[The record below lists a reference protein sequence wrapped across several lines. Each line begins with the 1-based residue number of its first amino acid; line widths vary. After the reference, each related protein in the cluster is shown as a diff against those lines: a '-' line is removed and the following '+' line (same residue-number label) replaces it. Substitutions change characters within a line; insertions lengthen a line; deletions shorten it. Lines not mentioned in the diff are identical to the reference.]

1 MNIFDGYEE
10 DERESLF
17 ESMSKKKEKKMKHKV
32 GDIVV
37 VCSQNEDF
45 FDAIISRKPQTIL
58 DIVDNDEYLL
68 APGIF
73 ADDTDT
79 ISLNVAINNLE
90 SLISKG
96 KKQLRVFKKL
106 KESRNAT

>member
-1 MNIFDGYEE
+1 ME
-10 DERESLF
+10 
-17 ESMSKKKEKKMKHKV
+17 HKV

-37 VCSQNEDF
+37 LAFPDEKF
-45 FDAIISRKPQTIL
+45 FENFIDRKTYTIL

-68 APGIF
+68 APGIY

-79 ISLNVAINNLE
+79 ISLNVVINNLE
-90 SLISKG
+90 SLISKA
-96 KKQLRVFKKL
+96 KKQLKTFKKL

>member
-58 DIVDNDEYLL
+58 DIFEYDYLL
-68 APGIF
+68 GPGNYVTEEDI
-73 ADDTDT
+73 

-90 SLISKG
+90 SLISKA
-96 KKQLRVFKKL
+96 KKQLKIFKKL